1 VDCKVLGFGIFD
13 EMGLVLGL
21 FVFAIVYYTIQLM
34 FALSKIEPYRYHPI
48 LFGDLISSI
57 KICNT
62 VEIPSG
68 KQTLT

>member
-1 VDCKVLGFGIFD
+1 MGFGIFD

-34 FALSKIEPYRYHPI
+34 FALSKIEPYRYHHPI

-62 VEIPSG
+62 VEILSG